1 MSIKHAE
8 AENVQSFYFRMV
20 GLISG
25 LTPQG
30 GCRIV
35 FRNTERKSESHFICV
50 PAGNALMGDDANK
63 DRFSRRGFL
72 GVSSLALAAA
82 GTLSA
87 NVAGQDQNQD
97 QKVYP
102 TKTDKSASAPGPGN
116 YPLDNQNP
124 DSFLP
129 PPTDAGGVQT
139 FKYPFGISHKRM
151 QEGGWSRE
159 VTVRELPVS
168 KSMAGVDMRLTA
180 GGVRELHWHTAA
192 EWAFMLYGNARIT
205 GLDADGKSF
214 VGDVTEGDLWYFP
227 TGIPHSIQGL
237 NPDGAEFL
245 LVFDD
250 GNFSEYETVLL
261 TDWMAHTP
269 HDVLSKNFGVSEQAM
284 RKMPRREKFIF
295 QAALPG
301 PLADDQAAAAGS
313 LGASPLDFAFRA
325 NLQAV
330 TKRTKGGEVRIIDS
344 SKFKISTTI
353 AAAIVTVHPGGIR
366 ELHWHP
372 NADEW
377 QYYISGNG
385 RMTVF
390 ATGGRARTMDFQ
402 AGDVGYVLKTLPHYV
417 QNTGDTDL
425 RFLEMFKSSA
435 YQDLALSEW
444 LTHTPP
450 ELVLAHLGID
460 KSTLDAMPKD
470 EVVVM
475 PK

>member
-1 MSIKHAE
+1 
-8 AENVQSFYFRMV
+8 
-20 GLISG
+20 
-25 LTPQG
+25 
-30 GCRIV
+30 
-35 FRNTERKSESHFICV
+35 
-50 PAGNALMGDDANK
+50 
-63 DRFSRRGFL
+63 
-72 GVSSLALAAA
+72 
-82 GTLSA
+82 
-87 NVAGQDQNQD
+87 
-97 QKVYP
+97 
-102 TKTDKSASAPGPGN
+102 
-116 YPLDNQNP
+116 
-124 DSFLP
+124 
-129 PPTDAGGVQT
+129 
-139 FKYPFGISHKRM
+139 M

-180 GGVRELHWHTAA
+180 GGIRELHWHTAA

-214 VGDVTEGDLWYFP
+214 VSDVTEGDLWYFP

-237 NPDGAEFL
+237 NSDGAEFL

-284 RKMPRREKFIF
+284 RKMPLREKFIF
-295 QAALPG
+295 QAAVPG
-301 PLADDQAAAAGS
+301 PLAADLKATSGS
-313 LGASPLDFAFRA
+313 QGLSPVDFAFRTA
-325 NLQAV
+325 QQPI
-330 TKRTKGGEVRIIDS
+330 TKRTKGGEVLIVDS
-344 SKFKISTTI
+344 SKFKVSTTI
-353 AAAIVTVHPGGIR
+353 AAAIITVHPGGIR

-377 QYYISGNG
+377 QYYISGTG

-425 RFLEMFKSSA
+425 KFLEMFKSSF

-450 ELVLAHLGID
+450 ELVMAHLGID
-460 KSTLDAMPKD
+460 KATLDAIPKD